1 MGYTVTVKARTKRLG
16 DKMIA
21 FLNEN
26 MRAWYVVAGLPV
38 RKGPR
43 PGFQTGHFEGK
54 FESIQWAGPSG
65 TKSDNLSYC
74 HRRGH
79 IGWDFNCGGEERE
92 YMFTVIRWMS
102 QRVGDKSK
110 AGFPRY
116 LYDGHEWIDCEDWR
130 IDPLGIPWL
139 DDRSENSKEH
149 ARHFG
154 FMTNYAKCYLPKGET
169 FESVLRKEMKRL
181 DDLWNERKP

>member
-21 FLNEN
+21 FLNEH

-43 PGFQTGHFEGK
+43 VGFQAGEEVDHFEGK
-54 FESIQWAGPSG
+54 FEPLQWAGRG
-65 TKSDNLSYC
+65 KNDNLSYC
-74 HRRGH
+74 HRKGH
-79 IGWDFNCGGEERE
+79 LGWDFNFCSEKRE
-92 YMFTVIRWMS
+92 YMFVVVRWMS
-102 QRVGDKSK
+102 RQIGDKSK
-110 AGFPRY
+110 AGHYRY
-116 LYDGHEWIDCEDWR
+116 LYDGHEWIDCENHR
-130 IDPLGIPWL
+130 VDPLGIPWL
-139 DDRSENSKEH
+139 KKAHANSKEH

-154 FMTNYAKCYLPKGET
+154 FLTKIAKRYLPKGET

-181 DDLWNERKP
+181 DALWKNR